1 MKVVIVFIQINQ
13 NGVTTEKLIHEVK
26 KPKEVFLLSDIQ
38 EKCKKNM
45 HLSFVFDTVSF
56 ITYDITDFRTLIN
69 YLTEEQSL
77 YDTSIERIEQK
88 HGKI

>member
-26 KPKEVFLLSDIQ
+26 KPRAVYLFSDIQ
-38 EKCKKNM
+38 EKCKKII
-45 HLSFVFDTVSF
+45 HLSFVFYTVTY
-56 ITYDITDFRTLIN
+56 ITYDRTDFQTVIN
-69 YLTEEQSL
+69 YLTEEQCL
-77 YDTSIERIEQK
+77 YDTSKERIEQK